1 VTISDDAPVIGIDA
15 GGTEI
20 KAGLLSGAKI
30 LEKRR
35 YFTER
40 ENGPEHA
47 VAQVLLAAKE
57 MRDDYPEAKAIG
69 LVVPGIVDAVSGIA
83 EFSENIGWRN
93 VEFKNILENAIGL
106 PVGFGHDVRAGGK
119 AEAIYGSGIG
129 YKNSFYISIGTG
141 ISGAMVI
148 DGVLNENPYSG
159 EIGHFDV
166 NTGIS
171 CPCGSSGCLETIA
184 TAPSIVRNYNE
195 NSLTSLSNAREVL
208 DLVKMGDPIALEAW
222 SRAVDAVAISLAAYV
237 TILAPE
243 VIIFGGGVSRAGD
256 FLLNP
261 IREHFDKKLIM
272 QKAPILVMAKFGDEA
287 GMIGA
292 GLLGSDALIKSDQE

>member
-1 VTISDDAPVIGIDA
+1 MTISDDAPVIGIDA

-57 MRDDYPEAKAIG
+57 MRDEYPEAKAIG

-184 TAPSIVRNYNE
+184 TAPSIVRNYNK
-195 NSLTSLSNAREVL
+195 NSLTSLSNARQVL

-222 SRAVDAVAISLAAYV
+222 SHAVDAVAISLAAYV

-292 GLLGSDALIKSDQE
+292 GLLGSDALIKSDLK

>member
-1 VTISDDAPVIGIDA
+1 MTIIDDAPVIGIDA

-57 MRDDYPEAKAIG
+57 MRDDYPQAKAIG

-83 EFSENIGWRN
+83 EFSENIGWKN
-93 VEFKNILENAIGL
+93 VKFKEILESAIEL
-106 PVGFGHDVRAGGK
+106 PVGFGHDVRAGGR

-129 YKNSFYISIGTG
+129 YKNSFYFSIGTG
-141 ISGAMVI
+141 ISGAIVI
-148 DGVLNENPYSG
+148 DGVFNENPYSG
-159 EIGHFDV
+159 EIGHLDV
-166 NTGIS
+166 NSGIS

-184 TAPSIVRNYNE
+184 TAPSIVRNYNK
-195 NSLTSLSNAREVL
+195 NSSNKLSNARQVL
-208 DLVKMGDPIALEAW
+208 DLAKTGDPIALQAW
-222 SRAVDAVAISLAAYV
+222 STAVDAIAISLTAYV

-243 VIIFGGGVSRAGD
+243 VIIFGGGVSQAGD

-261 IREHFDKKLIM
+261 IREHFDKKLTM
-272 QKAPILVMAKFGDEA
+272 HKAPTVVMAQFSDEA

-292 GLLGSDALIKSDQE
+292 GLLGSDALKISKS